1 MPKTQGLKQWVRELK
16 TEMTALFKELK
27 NPQVKDICVKMS
39 LLGFLY
45 ILVMVVFY
53 LINTLTLRNLDQ
65 EQDNVISTS
74 ISTPTIQDNN
84 NEQSERLVTYSP
96 QQPEKQQ
103 EAQTETTLYDTFTEK
118 EINMLEVTVQ
128 HEVGAF
134 SDEYKT
140 LIAELIYNRLISE
153 DFPDDIEQVLF
164 QEYQFSG
171 IDYWYTPHFDVD
183 DETKEVVKEVFSQDN
198 TSHEATYYYNPELSD
213 YQSVV
218 LVEYS
223 GDVEYCFEYTEE
235 DWGIEYTTRF
245 FK

>member
-1 MPKTQGLKQWVRELK
+1 MIHHNKWA
-16 TEMTALFKELK
+16 ALFSFIIALAL
-27 NPQVKDICVKMS
+27 CS
-39 LLGFLY
+39 CTSG
-45 ILVMVVFY
+45 
-53 LINTLTLRNLDQ
+53 T
-65 EQDNVISTS
+65 TS
-74 ISTPTIQDNN
+74 ITQTTNQMSGTVYIDTNTITDTSALYGSREVVNPN
-84 NEQSERLVTYSP
+84 IYTIE
-96 QQPEKQQ
+96 
-103 EAQTETTLYDTFTEK
+103 EAQTETTLYDTLTDK

-140 LIAELIYNRLISE
+140 LIAELIYNRLVSE

-164 QEYQFSG
+164 QEYQFNG

-183 DETKEVVKEVFSQDN
+183 DETKEVVKEVFSQYE

-218 LVEYS
+218 WFEYS